1 MEESSAPNK
10 APMIIVSG
18 DHARDRFIYV
28 EELGGEPAN
37 LREAWVDAKQF
48 WIAELPGS
56 SGSLIEYLKAS
67 GINAYDPFQSKE
79 ETLESIFILTHQG
92 QKENKRWRV
101 GQAIT
106 AGERQY
112 QSYQI
117 APAIQGIS
125 PNAPPAVLMD
135 FNQGWLNDNQGVMA
149 SFLKKRPHIVRTH
162 NPRKPAWVEVRG
174 KGIHCGIWFSPIQDM
189 ANGELWFAGN
199 WEDMRKRLVSY
210 LEEDKTLWSNGQW
223 LHYIVIQISY
233 DGALVL
239 GPGIDR
245 EGELLIFAGDMPESF
260 SRKGYGA
267 VVAGGIVFIASLTQ
281 ALLTKT
287 PVKPTMVLKCAR
299 EGLARARIVVEEGY
313 VGPNVG
319 ATDWKLSKSTNLP
332 ISALEHPKTDGIV
345 TYPVKTPEADW
356 KAACDIVC
364 GDDDTLRRWT
374 FRLGRLLI
382 ASSDYARTL
391 LRLASRLETHV
402 RQGAGIL
409 SFTIFGGPGSGKS
422 FVAGQ
427 LASVIDPTDV
437 IDPTERTLKKMQFN
451 ISQLGDPAR
460 LMNALQQIQS
470 ISLQGKIPFVLWDEF
485 DTSLQGNKAGWL
497 PYFLM
502 PMEDAK
508 FLDGMTER
516 NLGKSI
522 FVFIGGTFED
532 ENAFRTWLD
541 TDDGKRLKGPDFH
554 SRLDSY
560 LTVPSVGLTVS
571 LEEAFTKSDLAKLNR
586 AILLRSYLGEQE
598 RVKSI
603 AQDVL
608 AYLLHVPLV
617 HGARS
622 LKRIITASDLRRTSI
637 FQAFHIPPVDVLQL
651 HVDKPITDTEEPV
664 QEFLK
669 EIKRKNLAQK
679 PPLPLK
685 WK

>member
-1 MEESSAPNK
+1 MEESSAPNEE
-10 APMIIVSG
+10 PRIIVSG
-18 DHARDRFIYV
+18 DHARDRFVYV
-28 EELGGEPAN
+28 EEIGDKPAN
-37 LREAWVDAKQF
+37 LREAWVDAKRF

-56 SGSLIEYLKAS
+56 SGSLIEYFKAS
-67 GINAYDPFQSKE
+67 GINAYDPFQSDE
-79 ETLESIFILTHQG
+79 ETLESIFILTRQG
-92 QKENKRWRV
+92 QEKNQRWRV

-117 APAIQGIS
+117 APAIRRIS

-135 FNQGWLNDNQGVMA
+135 FNQGWLNVNQGVMV
-149 SFLKKRPHIVRTH
+149 SFLKERPHIVRTH
-162 NPRKPAWVEVRG
+162 DPRKLAWVEARE
-174 KGIHCGIWFSPIQDM
+174 KGIHRGIWFSPIQDM
-189 ANGELWFAGN
+189 ANGGLWFAGN

-210 LEEDKTLWSNGQW
+210 LKDDKTLCSNGQW

-281 ALLTKT
+281 ALLTET
-287 PVKPTMVLKCAR
+287 PVEPTMVLRCAR

-332 ISALEHPKTDGIV
+332 ISALEHPKTDEIV

-356 KAACDIVC
+356 QAACDIVC
-364 GDDDTLRRWT
+364 GDDDTLRRRT
-374 FRLGRLLI
+374 FRLGGLLI

-427 LASVIDPTDV
+427 LASVIDPTG
-437 IDPTERTLKKMQFN
+437 RTLKQMQFN

-460 LMNALQQIQS
+460 LVNALQQIQT

-485 DTSLQGNKAGWL
+485 DTSLQGNQAGWL

-508 FLDGMTER
+508 FLDGVTER

-571 LEEAFTKSDLAKLNR
+571 LEEAFAKSDPAKLNR
-586 AILLRSYLGEQE
+586 AILLRSYLRKQE

-603 AQDVL
+603 AQDVM

-622 LKRIITASDLRRTSI
+622 LQRIITASDLRRASI
-637 FQAFHIPPVDVLQL
+637 FQAVYIPPANVLQL
-651 HVDKPITDTEEPV
+651 HVDKPIADTEKPV
-664 QEFLK
+664 LEFLK
-669 EIKRKNLAQK
+669 EIKCEWLAPEPPL